1 MLPLLVLPL
10 ISSEYPSVPLFHLFA
25 PFFTPLDCS
34 GSAASSL
41 SSSWGMPAGLAMLH
55 QQQQQGE
62 KKEKEKEKG
71 EEAGKQS
78 GDSKEGEKKDGK
90 KEADAGKEGVKEKD
104 QKQGKGGGLLSPPK
118 GVTPLPF
125 APGSAPTGSMMHM
138 AAAGGRHRDRGT
150 RILRRGERDEDQEEK
165 VWEEGT

>member
-10 ISSEYPSVPLFHLFA
+10 ISPEYPSVPLFHLFA

-62 KKEKEKEKG
+62 KKEKEKEKEKG

-78 GDSKEGEKKDGK
+78 GDSKEGEKKDGE

-104 QKQGKGGGLLSPPK
+104 QKRGKGGGLLSPPK

-150 RILRRGERDEDQEEK
+150 
-165 VWEEGT
+165 